1 MAVRTLLEIE
11 VFKHIVEKESIT
23 SHELANLTKADKILL
38 GEVIHAGSFKD
49 STNFAQSVCS
59 VFLVLLDM
67 LWK

>member
-11 VFKHIVEKESIT
+11 VFKHIVEKETIT

-38 GEVIHAGSFKD
+38 GEVIHARSFRD
-49 STNFAQSVCS
+49 STNVAQSVSS
-59 VFLVLLDM
+59 VFLLLLDM